1 MLSVLKQLFLN
12 LITRLGYNIK
22 RQEIIDNSD
31 DPVCVVSTILDVNE
45 VKLIVDG
52 GASIGDTSK
61 IFSETFPTS
70 VVHAFEPFTKSYNV
84 LKENCENHKRIIPNS
99 FALSNTSKFEIL
111 KINESEGTN
120 SLLDTECPRNHP
132 HYNLLETKETNRV
145 ESKSLDVLFPDE
157 TIDLLKLDLQ
167 GGEYDALQGA
177 EILITQNRIKCIIC
191 EIMFQKSYKNQR
203 NGSEILLF
211 LEKNGFRI
219 FNFYQN
225 HFHHGKLLQS
235 DVILYHHTIADKVE
249 LLQKENFMPFSNY
262 LSRK

>member
-1 MLSVLKQLFLN
+1 MKKILKYILN
-12 LITRLGYNIK
+12 SLNYTVIRNELI
-22 RQEIIDNSD
+22 QNSD
-31 DPVCVVSTILDVNE
+31 DPIQVVSNILDINE
-45 VKLIVDG
+45 VKIIVDG

-61 IFSETFPTS
+61 KLSDSFQNA
-70 VVHAFEPFTKSYNV
+70 VVHAFEPFTNSYQI
-84 LKENCENHKRIIPNS
+84 LKENFENHKRIIPS
-99 FALSNTSKFEIL
+99 RFALSNTSKFEIL

-191 EIMFQKSYKNQR
+191 EVMFQKSYKNQR

-235 DVILYHHTIADKVE
+235 DVILYHHTIVDKVE